1 MADLVEY
8 TNEQQLM
15 IRNTFA
21 NGANE
26 QEFRV
31 LMETARL
38 RNLNPFLR
46 QVHFVKR
53 YDRDRGHVWSVQ
65 VSIDGLRAIAERS
78 GKYDGQDE
86 PSFELDAKGKPLSCR
101 VAVYRKDW
109 SRPAVAVARWS
120 EYIQTT
126 KDGSPTR
133 FWAQMPFVMLA
144 KCAEALA
151 IRKAF
156 PEDTGGLYVPEEVQ
170 GGEEPAEVVPMLPP
184 ADAPRASSLPSEY
197 EHLRRSLNDAW
208 TLEKLAST
216 ATLIKGRHAA
226 GAISEDE
233 RVALGKLFVARKKAI
248 DTAATPD
255 EVPAAPTSDAQMT
268 DEEHAALI
276 DQGAA

>member
-86 PSFELDAKGKPLSCR
+86 PAFELDAKGKPVSCR

-120 EYIQTT
+120 EYVQTT

-170 GGEEPAEVVPMLPP
+170 GGEEPAEVVERPVRQLPP

-197 EHLRRSLNDAW
+197 EHLRRSLADAW

-216 ATLIKGRHAA
+216 ATLIKQRHAA

-233 RVALGKLFVARKKAI
+233 RASLGKLFVARQKAI
-248 DTAATPD
+248 KAAAAPD
-255 EVPAAPTSDAQMT
+255 VPAPT
-268 DEEHAALI
+268 DEENAAAI